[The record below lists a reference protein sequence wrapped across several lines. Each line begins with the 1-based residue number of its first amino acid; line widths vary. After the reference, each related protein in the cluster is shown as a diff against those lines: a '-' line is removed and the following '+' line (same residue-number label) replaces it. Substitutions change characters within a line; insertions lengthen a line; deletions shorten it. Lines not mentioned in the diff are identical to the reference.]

1 MTISLNCSYH
11 LQQLN
16 LQKRQHQFQSQF
28 TLFQSLTNLPLSQ
41 VHQKKESKSGPRFR
55 IHTLA
60 NFWNGSFQSCT
71 RRYKTNAKLHDSRTQ
86 GLEGTSPK
94 KWTRRPLTTN
104 TEGSEKTARSSKA
117 SSITQEILD
126 GTVSTT
132 TNLNITK
139 TAMGQYQKIQHYDIR
154 LEIAKNKDLA
164 NLVTIITFDIETTG
178 LSRENDRIVEIG
190 VQDLRG
196 GKDST
201 FETLVNPERYVGNA
215 DVHQITSCMVNR
227 PDVPRM
233 KDLIPILLRYVGSRQ
248 KPGGYVLL
256 VAHNARNFD
265 VPFLINEFNRCSV
278 HIPPN
283 WLFLDTLPLAREA
296 MKSEGLKLKTNLQ
309 VLREHYE
316 IPLVGPAHRAMSD
329 VKCLS
334 LILQRLTYDLKLSLS
349 DLIGRSFTAS
359 DLISQKKKKS
369 SG

>member
-1 MTISLNCSYH
+1 MIDVKDTYCFLMIYGLSFVIISSQYNFCIFPLQVKDDCISNAALSPSSSVQMMTVPMSFSM
-11 LQQLN
+11 
-16 LQKRQHQFQSQF
+16 FQ
-28 TLFQSLTNLPLSQ
+28 
-41 VHQKKESKSGPRFR
+41 GPRFR

-60 NFWNGSFQSCT
+60 NFWNGSFQSWT

-104 TEGSEKTARSSKA
+104 TEGSKKTARSSKA

-227 PDVPRM
+227 PDVPRYCG
-233 KDLIPILLRYVGSRQ
+233 ILFHLRICYYV
-248 KPGGYVLL
+248 
-256 VAHNARNFD
+256 
-265 VPFLINEFNRCSV
+265 
-278 HIPPN
+278 
-283 WLFLDTLPLAREA
+283 RE
-296 MKSEGLKLKTNLQ
+296 
-309 VLREHYE
+309 
-316 IPLVGPAHRAMSD
+316 I
-329 VKCLS
+329 
-334 LILQRLTYDLKLSLS
+334 
-349 DLIGRSFTAS
+349 
-359 DLISQKKKKS
+359 
-369 SG
+369 